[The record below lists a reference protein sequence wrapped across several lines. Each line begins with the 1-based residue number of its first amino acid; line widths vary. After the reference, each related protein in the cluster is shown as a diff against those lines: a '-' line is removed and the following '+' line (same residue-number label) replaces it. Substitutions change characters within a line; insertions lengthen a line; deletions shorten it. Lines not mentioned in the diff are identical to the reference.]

1 MGVLSQSEVCG
12 ITRRGFASHLTN
24 TECVQELYRAKL
36 NLTKLFIDAVM
47 NLTVNFK
54 RMLLVP
60 CKAVQTRHLLS
71 GDSLENHKYV

>member
-1 MGVLSQSEVCG
+1 M
-12 ITRRGFASHLTN
+12 
-24 TECVQELYRAKL
+24 

-60 CKAVQTRHLLS
+60 CKAVQTSHLMS